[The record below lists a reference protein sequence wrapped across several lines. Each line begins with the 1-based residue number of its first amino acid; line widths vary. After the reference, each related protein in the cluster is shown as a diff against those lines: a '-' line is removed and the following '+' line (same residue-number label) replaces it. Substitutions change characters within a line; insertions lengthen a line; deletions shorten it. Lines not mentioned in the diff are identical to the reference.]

1 MAKVITDN
9 QHYKD
14 IADAIRAKTESGDSY
29 KPSEMA
35 DAIMAIEGGG
45 ELGELEPGFVTPTG
59 QEFTAYPDGAGFSS
73 VTVAGDVNLEPQN
86 IAVGVTIYGV
96 EGTLKIG
103 SSTGDV
109 PAAYQPYLEGAL
121 NYYGGE
127 YEDLM
132 ILESTNMIG
141 FGFMQSGFAIESYN
155 SGSSEFTA
163 SGWVYVRYN
172 KTTGAWA
179 MQDWSYVTSEGQ
191 NYVNH
196 IRYCSSVLTYNGT
209 QIYPVGGGGGS
220 SGGGAGLNIAYG
232 ETAPED
238 TTKLWVK
245 AAEPSSV
252 EVTNDFGGT
261 GEISTVAT
269 LPSAL
274 STAKSI
280 AFAAVGTKVYQIGGG
295 GYSKLDCIHAFDTTT
310 NTFEELTA
318 KLPVAIREA
327 GVAAWGSKVYVFG
340 GQADEDLNTIYC
352 FDTEANTVEL
362 LGVTMPE
369 ALKGMGVVTIGDKIY
384 LFGGYYKSSG
394 HRNKIRVFDPTENT
408 ITTLST
414 TMPIN
419 GGGVV
424 LAAVGTKVYLFET
437 SQAAQICV
445 FNTET
450 NTFDNVSDLPNL
462 EFYLKAVAS
471 FGTKIYLFGGSGN
484 STVNYAKLDTIYEFN
499 TTTNTLE
506 LLTEKL
512 PVAAN
517 GISAVL
523 VGGTIYL
530 FGGETGT
537 YVYTNLVNAFSVAA
551 ALESNKLLLLASL
564 SANVFNLVDTGSEK
578 ITLGVQSAYLGD
590 ASGAAQPVDAFV
602 YKDGEWTAI

>member
-109 PAAYQPYLEGAL
+109 PAAYQPYLEDAL

-132 ILESTNMIG
+132 ILESTNMMG

-209 QIYPVGGGGGS
+209 QIYPVGG
-220 SGGGAGLNIAYG
+220 SGIDGN
-232 ETAPED
+232 T
-238 TTKLWVK
+238 
-245 AAEPSSV
+245 
-252 EVTNDFGGT
+252 VTFIDRNG
-261 GEISTVAT
+261 STVAVFSALPDVGIHAPVCSVDGWETAEGVAIDFPYTPTADIILRQPVPVYDAVFANNSWAAIISACQANAVPEEWLIGDSKTMLIDGAEYQVDIIGKNHDVYSDGSGSAPLTFQLHDCLATTQQLFKSDSNSGGWDVCKMRTET
-269 LPSAL
+269 LPNILLTMPTTVQDAVKEVNKVTSIGGQSTDLKTSADKL
-274 STAKSI
+274 FLLSIVEITNNVAKSAPGEGTQYEYYANGGEKKKKVGSSVAKYWTRSPLTNLGNYCYVVSTAGQESGDYSGATNGV
-280 AFAAVGTKVYQIGGG
+280 AFA
-295 GYSKLDCIHAFDTTT
+295 F
-310 NTFEELTA
+310 
-318 KLPVAIREA
+318 
-327 GVAAWGSKVYVFG
+327 
-340 GQADEDLNTIYC
+340 C
-352 FDTEANTVEL
+352 F
-362 LGVTMPE
+362 
-369 ALKGMGVVTIGDKIY
+369 
-384 LFGGYYKSSG
+384 
-394 HRNKIRVFDPTENT
+394 
-408 ITTLST
+408 
-414 TMPIN
+414 
-419 GGGVV
+419 
-424 LAAVGTKVYLFET
+424 
-437 SQAAQICV
+437 
-445 FNTET
+445 
-450 NTFDNVSDLPNL
+450 
-462 EFYLKAVAS
+462 
-471 FGTKIYLFGGSGN
+471 
-484 STVNYAKLDTIYEFN
+484 
-499 TTTNTLE
+499 
-506 LLTEKL
+506 
-512 PVAAN
+512 
-517 GISAVL
+517 
-523 VGGTIYL
+523 
-530 FGGETGT
+530 
-537 YVYTNLVNAFSVAA
+537 
-551 ALESNKLLLLASL
+551 
-564 SANVFNLVDTGSEK
+564 
-578 ITLGVQSAYLGD
+578 
-590 ASGAAQPVDAFV
+590 
-602 YKDGEWTAI
+602 

>member
-86 IAVGVTIYGV
+86 IAMGVTIYGV

-209 QIYPVGGGGGS
+209 QIYPVGGGGGT
-220 SGGGAGLNIAYG
+220 GGEYPNLG
-232 ETAPED
+232 
-238 TTKLWVK
+238 
-245 AAEPSSV
+245 SV
-252 EVTNDFGGT
+252 
-261 GEISTVAT
+261 
-269 LPSAL
+269 
-274 STAKSI
+274 
-280 AFAAVGTKVYQIGGG
+280 
-295 GYSKLDCIHAFDTTT
+295 
-310 NTFEELTA
+310 
-318 KLPVAIREA
+318 
-327 GVAAWGSKVYVFG
+327 
-340 GQADEDLNTIYC
+340 
-352 FDTEANTVEL
+352 ANT
-362 LGVTMPE
+362 GFDSSF
-369 ALKGMGVVTIGDKIY
+369 VVTSTGY
-384 LFGGYYKSSG
+384 L
-394 HRNKIRVFDPTENT
+394 T
-408 ITTLST
+408 
-414 TMPIN
+414 
-419 GGGVV
+419 
-424 LAAVGTKVYLFET
+424 
-437 SQAAQICV
+437 
-445 FNTET
+445 
-450 NTFDNVSDLPNL
+450 
-462 EFYLKAVAS
+462 
-471 FGTKIYLFGGSGN
+471 
-484 STVNYAKLDTIYEFN
+484 
-499 TTTNTLE
+499 
-506 LLTEKL
+506 
-512 PVAAN
+512 
-517 GISAVL
+517 
-523 VGGTIYL
+523 
-530 FGGETGT
+530 
-537 YVYTNLVNAFSVAA
+537 
-551 ALESNKLLLLASL
+551 
-564 SANVFNLVDTGSEK
+564 
-578 ITLGVQSAYLGD
+578 
-590 ASGAAQPVDAFV
+590 
-602 YKDGEWTAI
+602 